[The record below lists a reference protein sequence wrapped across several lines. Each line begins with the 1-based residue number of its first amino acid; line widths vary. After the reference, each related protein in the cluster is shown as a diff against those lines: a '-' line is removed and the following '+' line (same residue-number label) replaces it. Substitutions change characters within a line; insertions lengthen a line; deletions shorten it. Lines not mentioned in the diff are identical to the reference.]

1 VIEEVKAFANNQ
13 RHAMQSDGSIFN
25 EPSGSHNKGV
35 LMGLKIIGSGFGR
48 TGTMSTKMALEELG
62 LGPCH
67 HMVEVM
73 GNADQPAFWRSYI
86 EGRDVDWTKVFADY
100 NSQVDF
106 PGAAVWPQLIAA
118 FPDAKVVHTERPEE
132 EWWASYSKTIGKFWL
147 HFRSLPVPPPLID
160 MFATM
165 DELLK
170 NRVFGGIDRESSIE
184 AYRRNN
190 EAVRATVPTEKLLI
204 FTPPDGWEPLCNFLE
219 VPVPAKPFPRSNAR
233 DEFWAM
239 FGGEPADT

>member
-1 VIEEVKAFANNQ
+1 
-13 RHAMQSDGSIFN
+13 
-25 EPSGSHNKGV
+25 
-35 LMGLKIIGSGFGR
+35 MGLKIIGSGFGR

-118 FPDAKVVHTERPEE
+118 FPGAKVVHTERPEE

-233 DEFWAM
+233 EEFWAM